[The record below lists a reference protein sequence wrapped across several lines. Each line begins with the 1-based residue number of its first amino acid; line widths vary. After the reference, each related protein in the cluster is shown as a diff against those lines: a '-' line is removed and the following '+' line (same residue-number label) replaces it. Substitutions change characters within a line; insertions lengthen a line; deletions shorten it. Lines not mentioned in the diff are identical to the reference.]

1 MQKTYEHPKK
11 YQIEIPAKIRK
22 KLACMQGFCYCFTN
36 WKVHYWIFEIFF
48 YQLTPRRR
56 SPMMVNGLDSG
67 MLKKVKD
74 IALETRMAGGVINR
88 RQLRSIATGV
98 VRVNITNPLKEY
110 GGDLV
115 LTNKWARGVL
125 EKLMWS
131 KCKGTTRKVD
141 PSPSF

>member
-1 MQKTYEHPKK
+1 
-11 YQIEIPAKIRK
+11 
-22 KLACMQGFCYCFTN
+22 
-36 WKVHYWIFEIFF
+36 
-48 YQLTPRRR
+48 
-56 SPMMVNGLDSG
+56 MVNGLDSG

-110 GGDLV
+110 GGNLV